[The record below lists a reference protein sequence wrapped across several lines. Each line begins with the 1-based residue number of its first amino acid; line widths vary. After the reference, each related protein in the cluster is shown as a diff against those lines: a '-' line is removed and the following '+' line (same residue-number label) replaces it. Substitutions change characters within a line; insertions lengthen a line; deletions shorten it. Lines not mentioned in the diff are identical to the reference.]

1 MISAREACQAGTRPA
16 STPTITVTAR
26 PIPTIPREGTKAM
39 VIPSV
44 PAAKLLQV
52 RMISAVPIPAS
63 PPSKLSSTLSHNT
76 RPKMRGPEKPS
87 VCRTACSRI
96 RSWTAMTVVVP
107 TSASTSPTQ
116 ANPRYLAKPINSA
129 SLVEALQAAGST
141 QGHPSAPREPDWA
154 LDRQQFLNRIGYDK
168 ELLTEIVTLF
178 GEDAPPKLK
187 QLKSALETG
196 DSQALKQAAHALK
209 GMMGNFAANEAYA
222 TAFQL
227 ETMGRTGRW
236 DHARETLERL
246 EQQVK
251 LVQKNLAALS
261 AEVAP

>member
-1 MISAREACQAGTRPA
+1 MASLKVLLADDSRVNLKIASMMLEQLGHQATIAKNGREAVDAA
-16 STPTITVTAR
+16 EKSFFD
-26 PIPTIPREGTKAM
+26 
-39 VIPSV
+39 VILMDV
-44 PAAKLLQV
+44 E
-52 RMISAVPIPAS
+52 M
-63 PPSKLSSTLSHNT
+63 
-76 RPKMRGPEKPS
+76 PEMDGLEA
-87 VCRTACSRI
+87 TGRI
-96 RSWTAMTVVVP
+96 RAYERKYARHTPVIAMTAHSAEEDIQRF
-107 TSASTSPTQ
+107 TSAGMDH
-116 ANPRYLAKPINSA
+116 YLAKPITSA
-129 SLVEALQAAGST
+129 GLVEALQSAGSA
-141 QGHPSAPREPDWA
+141 QAHLPAPRETDWA

-168 ELLTEIVTLF
+168 ELLTEVIALF

-251 LVQKNLAALS
+251 LVQKNLAELT